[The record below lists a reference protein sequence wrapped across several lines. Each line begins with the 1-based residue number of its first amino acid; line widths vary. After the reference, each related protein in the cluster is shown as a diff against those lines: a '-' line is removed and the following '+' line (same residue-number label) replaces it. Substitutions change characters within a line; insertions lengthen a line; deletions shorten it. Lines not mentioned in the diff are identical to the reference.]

1 MFNKDKYFV
10 YDEFYKTWIHRTPLK
25 CILNP
30 ILRKVQFWTDHPYV
44 IYSDVEIEDNVPH
57 FLGYGIG
64 KIKIISNYTGPKKW
78 DWIKK
83 IFR

>member
-1 MFNKDKYFV
+1 MHNKDKYFV
-10 YDEFYKTWIHRTPLK
+10 YDETYKTWLHRTPLK

-44 IYSDVEIEDNVPH
+44 IYSDVEIKDNVPH
-57 FLGYGIG
+57 FLGYGIA
-64 KIKIISNYTGPKKW
+64 KIKLMANYAGSKKW
-78 DWIKK
+78 DWVKK